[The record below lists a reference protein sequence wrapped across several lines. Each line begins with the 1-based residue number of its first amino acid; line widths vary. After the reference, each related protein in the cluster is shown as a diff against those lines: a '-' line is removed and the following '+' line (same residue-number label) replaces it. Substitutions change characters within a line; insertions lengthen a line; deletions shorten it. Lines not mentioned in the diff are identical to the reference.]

1 MAIILSRLIQIDQE
15 WVPHSESSSLYIRP
29 TLIGTEGQLGV
40 APAHEAELFVILSPV
55 GPYFSTGVKPVNLVR
70 FVVTNTEYVHLTQ
83 KSRIARSVFVGNS
96 QSLQKWKFRSS
107 IACNFSFRATLA
119 IYDLQSVC
127 RDNVNGDLTSVELQ
141 SSLIV
146 VP

>member
-1 MAIILSRLIQIDQE
+1 MRTCSYKFGFINISINLKLKLEFNLSIILSRLIQIDQE

-70 FVVTNTEYVHLTQ
+70 FVVTNTEYVLNT
-83 KSRIARSVFVGNS
+83 KVTNCLKCIC
-96 QSLQKWKFRSS
+96 WKF
-107 IACNFSFRATLA
+107 
-119 IYDLQSVC
+119 SV
-127 RDNVNGDLTSVELQ
+127 SPKVE
-141 SSLIV
+141 I
-146 VP
+146 P

>member
-1 MAIILSRLIQIDQE
+1 MPTCSYKFGFIHISINLKLKLKFHLAFILSRLIQIDQE

-70 FVVTNTEYVHLTQ
+70 FVVTNTEYVLNTKVTNCQ
-83 KSRIARSVFVGNS
+83 KCIC
-96 QSLQKWKFRSS
+96 WKF
-107 IACNFSFRATLA
+107 
-119 IYDLQSVC
+119 SV
-127 RDNVNGDLTSVELQ
+127 SPKVE
-141 SSLIV
+141 I
-146 VP
+146 P